1 MANLDDS
8 NILINGT
15 FDNGLDDWNITDVND
30 ANPPRPVSGRISFNS
45 GNDPVFGDSIDQG
58 FATVI
63 GNTYSVTLDLAE
75 TGGNAG
81 DHDFRIDI
89 LDDAGTVVETLSAT
103 VLDDDRDVV
112 GFTFEATSTASSFVI
127 TNTGATNSDTSDGQ
141 IDNAR
146 VIDITNAVSLSGD
159 GATNLIFGG
168 AGDDTLIGGG
178 GKDTLIG
185 GEGDDS
191 LLGGNNNVV
200 LIGGAG
206 ADTLDGGGGAAN
218 TVDYSGS
225 SAGIEVNVGNG
236 VIGNADIGIGG
247 DAEGDVFIGIANVIG
262 SAFDD
267 VIRSNGN
274 KVTLLGGE
282 GDDFIRGAFGNRD
295 KLFGEEGN
303 DTLQSGRAGDTLDG
317 GTGDDVL
324 LANRG
329 SVIGGDGTDTVSFV
343 NRSNAIQLDLTD
355 PENSTREAF
364 GAIFDSIEIFE
375 MTNRNDTVIG
385 DENDNHFKGAA
396 GNDTIEGGAGN
407 DTIEGGAGVDS
418 LDGGAGDDLFIHRDG
433 EEVDDIDGGDGDNV
447 FDASAVTTA
456 DEGLNIDQREGTLE
470 GLGGIRSLA
479 NVETFIGTQADD
491 TFRGLTRSSSDIES
505 TFFGEGG
512 DDTIIFRSGDGL
524 PDFHGGSGSDT
535 ADFST
540 FSSGGQTDF
549 FVDLEAGFYVFAS
562 TTPEGSS
569 GDLIDFENYKGFEG
583 TDVFTGNAANN
594 VFDGNGGDD
603 EAFGGTGNDILR
615 GDDGSD
621 NLRGEEGDDI
631 LSGNAGA
638 DVLNGGAG
646 EDVLFGGSD
655 GDLMFGGAGFDQ
667 LFGGA
672 GSDRMFGG
680 ADNDILNGG
689 GDNDIINS
697 GSGNDL
703 VFAQNGNDLIFTQV
717 GNDKVFGGDGN
728 DKIFGGDG
736 NDELNGGAGNDEI
749 FGGSGVDEITGAAGN
764 DIMSGGG
771 GNDTFFLFAD
781 QGIDRITDL
790 TGADSLDISSFG
802 IIDDVVSDQDWQE
815 AATSVVTSGGGAN
828 VTINWDG
835 GGALVIENIGI
846 ASLTDADFIF

>member
-1 MANLDDS
+1 MPNVNES

-15 FDNGLDDWNITDVND
+15 FDDGLNNWNITDVND

-58 FATVI
+58 FSTII

-75 TGGNAG
+75 TGGNVG

-89 LDDAGTVVETLSAT
+89 LDDTGAVIETLSAT
-103 VLDDDRDVV
+103 ILDGERDVV
-112 GFTFEATSTASSFVI
+112 GFTFEATSTASSIMI
-127 TNTGATNSDTSDGQ
+127 TNTGATTSITSDGQ
-141 IDNAR
+141 VDNAR
-146 VIDITNAVSLSGD
+146 VIDITDTVDLSGTG
-159 GATNLIFGG
+159 GADLIFGG
-168 AGDDTLIGGG
+168 VGDDTLSGGSG
-178 GKDTLIG
+178 RDTLIG

-191 LLGGNNNVV
+191 LLGGGNNDV

-206 ADTLDGGGGAAN
+206 ADTLDGGASAAN

-225 SAGIEVNVGNG
+225 SAGIEVDVGSG
-236 VIGNADIGIGG
+236 SVGSAAIGIGG
-247 DAEGDVFIGIANVIG
+247 DAEGDVFISIANVIG

-274 KVTLLGGE
+274 KVTLRGGE
-282 GDDFIRGAFGNRD
+282 GDDFIRAAFGNND

-303 DTLQSGRAGDTLDG
+303 DTLVAGRGGDTLDG
-317 GTGDDVL
+317 GAGDDL
-324 LANRG
+324 LFANRG
-329 SVIGGDGTDTVSFV
+329 VNIGGDGTDTVSFISK
-343 NRSNAIQLDLTD
+343 SNAIRLDLTD
-355 PENSTREAF
+355 TENSTREASRATF
-364 GAIFDSIEIFE
+364 ESIEIFE
-375 MTNRNDTVIG
+375 MTNRDDTVIG
-385 DENDNHFKGAA
+385 DDA
-396 GNDTIEGGAGN
+396 DTGFIGGEGDDIISAGAGD

-418 LDGGAGDDLFIHRDG
+418 LDGGDGNDLFIHRDG
-433 EEVDDIDGGDGDNV
+433 EEVDDIDGGTGDNV

-456 DEGLNIDQREGTLE
+456 GEGLNIDQREGTLE
-470 GLGGIRSLA
+470 GLGGIRSIA

-491 TFRGLTRSSSDIES
+491 TFRGLESTFSEIES

-524 PDFHGGSGSDT
+524 PDFHGGSGTDT
-535 ADFST
+535 ADFSD

-549 FVDLEAGFYVFAS
+549 FVDLEAGFYVFGS
-562 TTPEGSS
+562 TTPGSAS

-603 EAFGGTGNDILR
+603 EASGGAGNDILR

-621 NLRGEEGDDI
+621 NLRGEAGDDI
-631 LSGNAGA
+631 LSGNAGN
-638 DVLNGGAG
+638 DILNGGDG
-646 EDVLFGGSD
+646 EDVLFGGSEN
-655 GDLMFGGAGFDQ
+655 DLLFGGAGFDQ

-672 GSDRMFGG
+672 GTDRLFGG
-680 ADNDILNGG
+680 ADNDIVNAG
-689 GDNDIINS
+689 GDNDIVNT

-703 VFAQNGNDLIFTQV
+703 VFAQNGNDLVFTQG

-771 GNDTFFLFAD
+771 GIDTFLLFAD
-781 QGIDRITDL
+781 QGDDRISDY
-790 TGADSLDISSFG
+790 TGADRLDISSFG
-802 IIDDVVSDQDWQE
+802 VTDGTASDLDWLD
-815 AATSVVTSGGGAN
+815 AAKSVVTSGGGAN

-835 GGALVIENIGI
+835 GGSLTIENIGI
-846 ASLTDADFIF
+846 ASLTDVDFIF